1 MTMTDHN
8 TSAPSAAPSTPSADM
23 RADVAVIG
31 AGFSGLTAARHL
43 LHWAGLKVLVLEAR
57 DRVGG
62 RTMAGTLAGLRIDLG
77 GMWVGPAQTELLALA
92 DEFGVRRY
100 AQPLQGK
107 NIIEVAG
114 RVSMA
119 EGEDYVSAR
128 SPAAQQQHAELLGK
142 IEALA
147 AEMPAEAHWAWDRA
161 AEYDGLTLSHWLTQ
175 VGVLPEVRQDFG
187 ISCRALLC
195 ADAHQV
201 SFLHFVFYIKS
212 GGGFASLTT
221 STRGAQKWLFEGGVH
236 QIADRLAQTLP
247 AGSVRRNCPVR
258 EIRRHEQGVHVIADG
273 VSVQARAA
281 IVAVP
286 PTLAGRIAY
295 TPALDAQRDGL
306 TQRMAMGSVI
316 KCFLAYERPF
326 WREAGFNGL
335 VLGDATTFSPIFDVS
350 PPNQAKGVLCG
361 FIDGPAAV
369 EASRLGAAWRRDSF
383 VAEVARW
390 FGPLAHS
397 ALDYTDQ
404 DWMSE
409 PFSRGC
415 YGGYAAP
422 GTWALYGAALRRP
435 QGAIFWAGTETAST
449 WYCYIDGAIRAGH
462 RAAEETMA
470 HVKAKA

>member
-1 MTMTDHN
+1 MNTTDEASFDPN
-8 TSAPSAAPSTPSADM
+8 TWQPARPAELQ
-23 RADVAVIG
+23 ADVVVVG

-43 LHWAGLKVLVLEAR
+43 HWAGLNVVVLEAR

-62 RTMAGTLAGLRIDLG
+62 RTMAGRLAGLRIDLG
-77 GMWVGPAQTELLALA
+77 GMWAGPAQTELLALA

-100 AQPLQGK
+100 PQPLEGK
-107 NIIEVAG
+107 NIIELAG
-114 RVSMA
+114 KVSMA
-119 EGEDYVSAR
+119 EREDYVSAR
-128 SPAAQQQHAELLGK
+128 SPAARQQHGELLGR

-147 AEMPAEAHWAWDRA
+147 AQMPAEEHWAWDRA
-161 AEYDGLTLSHWLTQ
+161 AEYDGLTLSHWLTHVQ
-175 VGVLPEVRQDFG
+175 ALPEVRQDIG

-195 ADAHQV
+195 AEAHQV

-221 STRGAQKWLFEGGVH
+221 STHGAQKWLFEGGVH

-247 AGSVRRNCPVR
+247 SDCVRLSCPVR
-258 EIRRHEQGVHVIADG
+258 EIRRHGQGVQVIADG
-273 VSVQARAA
+273 VSVQARSV

-306 TQRMAMGSVI
+306 TQRLAMGSAI

-335 VLGDATTFSPIFDVS
+335 VLSDATTFSPIFDVS
-350 PPNQAKGVLCG
+350 PPMQGNGVLCG

-369 EASRLGAAWRRDSF
+369 EASRRGAAWRRERF
-383 VAEVARW
+383 VAEVAHW
-390 FGPLAHS
+390 FGPQAHNV
-397 ALDYTDQ
+397 LDYTDQ

-409 PFSRGC
+409 PFSVGC

-422 GTWALYGAALRRP
+422 GTWPLYGAALRRP

-462 RAAEETMA
+462 RAAEEVSA
-470 HVKAKA
+470 HMKEKA

>member
-1 MTMTDHN
+1 MTTTDN
-8 TSAPSAAPSTPSADM
+8 QSFASTAARSTPPAALQ
-23 RADVAVIG
+23 ADVVVVG

-43 LHWAGLKVLVLEAR
+43 HCAGLRVMVLEAR
-57 DRVGG
+57 HRVGG
-62 RTMAGTLAGLRIDLG
+62 RTMAGTLAGVRIDLG

-100 AQPLQGK
+100 AQPLEGK
-107 NIIEVAG
+107 NIIELAG

-119 EGEDYVSAR
+119 EREDYVSAR
-128 SPAAQQQHAELLGK
+128 SPAARQQHAELLNQ
-142 IEALA
+142 IESLA
-147 AEMPAEAHWAWDRA
+147 AEMPADEHWAWDRA
-161 AEYDGLTLSHWLTQ
+161 AEYDALTLSHWLTQ
-175 VGVLPEVRQDFG
+175 VGALPEVRQDIG

-195 ADAHQV
+195 AEAHQV

-221 STRGAQKWLFEGGVH
+221 STHGAQKWLFEGGVH
-236 QIADRLAQTLP
+236 QIADRLAQALP
-247 AGSVRRNCPVR
+247 AGSVQRNCPVR
-258 EIRRHEQGVHVIADG
+258 EIRRHEQGVEVIADS
-273 VSVQARAA
+273 VSVQARAV

-286 PTLAGRIAY
+286 PTLAGRITY

-306 TQRMAMGSVI
+306 TQRMAMGSVV

-335 VLGDATTFSPIFDVS
+335 VLSDATTFSPIFDVS
-350 PPNQAKGVLCG
+350 PPNQSKGVLCG

-369 EASRLGAAWRRDSF
+369 EASRLGAAWRRECF
-383 VAEVARW
+383 VTEVARW
-390 FGPLAHS
+390 FGPQAHH

-404 DWMSE
+404 DWISE

-422 GTWALYGAALRRP
+422 GTWTLYGAALRRP
-435 QGAIFWAGTETAST
+435 QDAIFWAGTETAST
-449 WYCYIDGAIRAGH
+449 WYCYIDGAIRAGR
-462 RAAEETMA
+462 RAAGEATARIKE
-470 HVKAKA
+470 KA